1 MSSEPWDN
9 VVVQMPTPRAP
20 QTAKPQG
27 KRASLDGNIIRIHFP
42 YDPVTVA
49 RVKQLPNRRFISD
62 QPKHWTCTATASA
75 IVKLREMGFA
85 LDDGLVQR
93 FGRDLKLEGSNSD
106 APKAKRLAASIT
118 ANIKPVPRTIPG
130 FLGILLPFQCEG
142 VAAMDARGGR
152 VLLADEQGLG
162 KSIQLL
168 AFLALHPELRPV
180 VLVVPAT
187 AKWDWEAKALQFL
200 EHPDVEVLSG
210 ENPYQ
215 PTGRL
220 LIINY
225 DILAK
230 GPKDGPTWVDV
241 LLALEPKFVAADEA
255 QYVKNNEAQRTK
267 ALKRLKKGRPFCA
280 ITGTPGDRP
289 KEVYNAISMV
299 DSSIFANEWTYLHRY
314 TNAQHNGFGWD
325 FTGATHVE
333 ELHEILRSTI
343 MLRRLKKDVLPEL
356 PDKQY
361 SMVPIDL
368 SAKGKREYERVHK
381 AFMDRYAANIVKLRA
396 TMKAEGKTKEQIAAR
411 IKGARNAKAV
421 VELEGLKQAAAAAK
435 MDSTID
441 WIRTFLESGQKLV
454 CFATHKAVIDSV
466 MKAFPGISVK
476 VDGEVT
482 GRKRFDAIER
492 FQNDP
497 TCTLFVGNFE
507 AAGVNV
513 TLTAASNVA
522 ILELPQRPT
531 KLMQAEDRTHRI
543 GQKNAVN
550 IYFLLGRG
558 TVEVPLARRLD
569 KMRDVVKRMMDGEPL
584 EEDALIGDL
593 FDAVLEEA
601 A

>member
-1 MSSEPWDN
+1 
-9 VVVQMPTPRAP
+9 
-20 QTAKPQG
+20 
-27 KRASLDGNIIRIHFP
+27 
-42 YDPVTVA
+42 
-49 RVKQLPNRRFISD
+49 
-62 QPKHWTCTATASA
+62 
-75 IVKLREMGFA
+75 
-85 LDDGLVQR
+85 
-93 FGRDLKLEGSNSD
+93 
-106 APKAKRLAASIT
+106 
-118 ANIKPVPRTIPG
+118 
-130 FLGILLPFQCEG
+130 
-142 VAAMDARGGR
+142 
-152 VLLADEQGLG
+152 
-162 KSIQLL
+162 
-168 AFLALHPELRPV
+168 
-180 VLVVPAT
+180 
-187 AKWDWEAKALQFL
+187 
-200 EHPDVEVLSG
+200 
-210 ENPYQ
+210 
-215 PTGRL
+215 
-220 LIINY
+220 
-225 DILAK
+225 
-230 GPKDGPTWVDV
+230 
-241 LLALEPKFVAADEA
+241 
-255 QYVKNNEAQRTK
+255 
-267 ALKRLKKGRPFCA
+267 
-280 ITGTPGDRP
+280 
-289 KEVYNAISMV
+289 
-299 DSSIFANEWTYLHRY
+299 
-314 TNAQHNGFGWD
+314 
-325 FTGATHVE
+325 
-333 ELHEILRSTI
+333 
-343 MLRRLKKDVLPEL
+343 
-356 PDKQY
+356 
-361 SMVPIDL
+361 MVPIDL